1 MILRAK
7 HLAKSYATSAGPLQV
22 LKDID
27 LTMGAGELVSIV
39 GPSGCGKSTLL
50 NILGTLDQPDAG
62 DLSIDGKTVSVLT
75 DAQLSQL
82 RSEAIG
88 FVFQFH
94 HLLPEFT
101 VLENLMIPQMITG
114 REQEACEKRAADLL
128 GKVGL
133 ENRAEHRPNSI
144 SGGERQRV
152 AVLRALANRPK
163 LVLADEPTGNL
174 DLENSRILMN
184 MIQEL
189 VRDEGR
195 SFLIVTHSEAIA
207 ENCDRTFLLTSG
219 ELNEKEQK

>member
-1 MILRAK
+1 MILRAE
-7 HLAKSYATSAGPLQV
+7 HLAKSYATSAGPIQILD
-22 LKDID
+22 DID
-27 LTMGAGELVSIV
+27 LTMDAGEMVSVV

-50 NILGTLDQPDAG
+50 NILGTLDEPDAG
-62 DLSIDGKTVSVLT
+62 ELSIDGKTVSALT

-82 RSEAIG
+82 RSRTIG

-101 VLENLMIPQMITG
+101 VLENLMIPQMIAG
-114 REQEACEKRAADLL
+114 CEQEASRERAADLL
-128 GKVGL
+128 RKVGL
-133 ENRAEHRPNSI
+133 ENRGHHRPNSI

-174 DLENSRILMN
+174 DSENSRILMN

-189 VRDEGR
+189 VHDEGR
-195 SFLIVTHSEAIA
+195 SFLIVTHSETIA
-207 ENCDRTFLLTSG
+207 ENCDRKFLLTSG
-219 ELNEKEQK
+219 ELKVM